1 LIVDQELAHRF
12 ARNRPRHAGRG
23 AWDIHLI
30 AKGRRGCEPLG
41 EMQAALRRA
50 ASAWWISWA
59 RSERLFFRVFLPL
72 GIVANLGLGVW
83 ILAGLNPQVWTD
95 WLKVGTG
102 AFCCLVAGWLAAS
115 AWSKS
120 YWSRAMVRQVALWR
134 RIADTFFAW
143 LEEAPLP
150 PEAIHRLKTSLDE
163 AVPKADQR

>member
-1 LIVDQELAHRF
+1 M
-12 ARNRPRHAGRG
+12 
-23 AWDIHLI
+23 
-30 AKGRRGCEPLG
+30 AKGRPWCDALGC
-41 EMQAALRRA
+41 MQTALRRVVRA
-50 ASAWWISWA
+50 RWISRA
-59 RSERLFFRVFLPL
+59 RSERIFFRVFLPL
-72 GIVANLGLGVW
+72 GIVANLGLGIW
-83 ILAGLNPQVWTD
+83 ILAGLNPQMWTD

-150 PEAIHRLKTSLDE
+150 PEAIHRLKTSLEE
-163 AVPKADQR
+163 AVPKAERS

>member
-1 LIVDQELAHRF
+1 MQTALHRVVS
-12 ARNRPRHAGRG
+12 AG
-23 AWDIHLI
+23 
-30 AKGRRGCEPLG
+30 
-41 EMQAALRRA
+41 
-50 ASAWWISWA
+50 WISWA

-72 GIVANLGLGVW
+72 GIVANLGLGIW

-163 AVPKADQR
+163 AVPKAEQP